1 MMNWYI
7 ALPVTVL
14 IIVASAFFVVIEFSL
29 LAARRNRL
37 EETAESSASSRAAL
51 RSLNELTVML
61 AGAQLGITAATFA
74 LGAITK
80 PWVHHLIEPAFGA
93 LPDSV
98 GYAVSFALSLFIVTF
113 LHLVVG
119 EMAPKS
125 WAIAHPE
132 SAIRVIARPA
142 RGFIAVFRP
151 LLTWINQMAN
161 KLVKKA
167 GEEPVERAAAKGY
180 DADML
185 RSLVEHSRDSG
196 ALDDASASQISGV
209 IALEFASVGEAVT
222 PRTLLPSDATVAQV
236 QDRSRSTGSMRVLI
250 DAPASATDPAP
261 HLVHV
266 RDTLLADADTPADR
280 YSRPA
285 LTLPQST
292 TMSEALNI
300 MRGNNEQVAIVVPD
314 DGVADEPGE
323 VVGVITWDDILS
335 RLWPSIEEELSHRR

>member
-51 RSLNELTVML
+51 RSLNELTIML

-132 SAIRVIARPA
+132 RSATMLAIPM
-142 RGFIAVFRP
+142 RGFMWLTRP
-151 LLTWINQMAN
+151 LLRVLNNMAN
-161 KLVKKA
+161 WLLVKV
-167 GEEPVERAAAKGY
+167 GVEPSDQVGGGQDAAA
-180 DADML
+180 L
-185 RSLVEHSRDSG
+185 RHLVEHSADVGSLDAAYSAQLTG
-196 ALDDASASQISGV
+196 ALEMQ
-209 IALEFASVGEAVT
+209 T
-222 PRTLLPSDATVAQV
+222 ATVGALLRHDEPV
-236 QDRSRSTGSMRVLI
+236 TAVGPAATPEEIRTVSRRTGHLRILVL
-250 DAPASATDPAP
+250 DEGLAEGV
-261 HLVHV
+261 VHV
-266 RDTLLADADTPADR
+266 RDTLLAADDDTAATLMRPILELAADTPVHAALASMR
-280 YSRPA
+280 ESRA
-285 LTLPQST
+285 HL
-292 TMSEALNI
+292 A
-300 MRGNNEQVAIVVPD
+300 VVL
-314 DGVADEPGE
+314 DGGE
-323 VVGVITWDDILS
+323 IAGVITLADVLA
-335 RLWPSIEEELSHRR
+335 RLFESEGSAA